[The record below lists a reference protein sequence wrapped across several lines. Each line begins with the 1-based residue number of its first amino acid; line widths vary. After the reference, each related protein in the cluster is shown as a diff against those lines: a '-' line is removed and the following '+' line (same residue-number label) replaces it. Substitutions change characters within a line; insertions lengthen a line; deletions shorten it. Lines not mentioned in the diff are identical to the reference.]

1 MRRDVAAIGILLI
14 LLGSLFIA
22 SEVHPGE
29 ECKPQYTEVK
39 LSFARALEIQNGGEV
54 EAYVLALGA
63 PTNASRITV
72 VNDPDGTSYV
82 FERRNGL
89 FYPPKPLSFKN
100 LYVENLSWRV
110 HITVYAVSGDYAG
123 FLNVSGGR
131 FIIGSPAK
139 DFGGIAFPCNS
150 QFVFNVSDPRGTVYG
165 DSGRVLLVLKNDSFR
180 ILNETYRGTPLSL
193 GASCSPERGKIGYI
207 LLYRNPFGGYISHSA
222 VWDEPIVVLG
232 RGFSFRELEAR
243 RMVIPHCPKSP
254 GKTDVFSRESPLP
267 GVLMIVLGL
276 LLIGA
281 ALRRPYK
288 LGERG
293 LKR

>member
-1 MRRDVAAIGILLI
+1 MRRLLALGILLI
-14 LLGSLFIA
+14 LLGSLLIVSA
-22 SEVHPGE
+22 LHSGK
-29 ECKPQYTEVK
+29 ECTPQYTEVK
-39 LSFARALEIQNGGEV
+39 LSFARALEVRNGGEV
-54 EAYVLALGA
+54 GAYVLALKA

-100 LYVENLSWRV
+100 LYVENLSWEAHV
-110 HITVYAVSGDYAG
+110 TVYAVSGDYAG

-131 FIIGSPAK
+131 FIIGSPADK
-139 DFGGIAFPCNS
+139 FGGLAFICNRP
-150 QFVFNVSDPRGTVYG
+150 FVFNVSDPRGTVYG
-165 DSGRVLLVLKNDSFR
+165 DAGRVLLVLKNDSFR
-180 ILNETYRGTPLSL
+180 ILNETYHGTPLSL
-193 GASCSPERGKIGYI
+193 RASCSSERGKIGYT
-207 LLYRNPFGGYISHSA
+207 LLYRNPFGGYVFHSA

-232 RGFSFRELEAR
+232 RGFSFKELEAR
-243 RMVIPHCPKSP
+243 RTVIPRCPKSP
-254 GKTDVFSRESPLP
+254 GKTDALSRESPLP

-281 ALRRPYK
+281 AVRRPYK
-288 LGERG
+288 PRERG